1 MIRRVIFT
9 QAAEREFEAIGDH
22 IALSNP
28 LRAVSFVQ
36 ELRERRFSLVDMP
49 TRFPLMHRYSSTG
62 IRRCLHGKYL
72 IFYRM
77 GGTDIEI
84 IHVLHGAMEYE
95 KILFGED

>member
-1 MIRRVIFT
+1 MIIFT

-36 ELRERRFSLVDMP
+36 ELRETCFSLVDMP
-49 TRFPLMHRYSSTG
+49 RRFPLMQRYLSTG
-62 IRRCLHGKYL
+62 IRRCLHGKYP
-72 IFYRM
+72 IFYRI
-77 GGTDIEI
+77 GETDIEI

-95 KILFGED
+95 NILLGED